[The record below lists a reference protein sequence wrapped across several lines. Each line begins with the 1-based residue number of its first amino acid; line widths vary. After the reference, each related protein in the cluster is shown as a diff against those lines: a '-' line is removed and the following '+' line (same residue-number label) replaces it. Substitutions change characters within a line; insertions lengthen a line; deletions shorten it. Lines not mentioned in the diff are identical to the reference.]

1 MEFFEFVLVFSIVF
15 ILPLT
20 ILKTVMD
27 YKKAQIKASRGVSHE
42 GEGVTAGELK
52 RLLREVV
59 QEANAPLLERIEGLE
74 REREGLAPS
83 AHRDPLLSVEEDEVD
98 LETEADK
105 TLGRRVRG

>member
-15 ILPLT
+15 VLPLT

-27 YKKAQIKASRGVSHE
+27 YKKAQIKAEHSVSRDS
-42 GEGVTAGELK
+42 EGVTAGELK

-83 AHRDPLLSVEEDEVD
+83 AHRDPVLSVEEEMD
-98 LETEADK
+98 LEDEAEK
-105 TLGRRVRG
+105 TLGRRLRG